1 MSVSSM
7 TGFAHYQIQT
17 LLGLLAIDVKSVN
30 SRYQEISI
38 RLPEELRFMEVE
50 IRAVL
55 SKSVA
60 RGKIECRMQWVGEAV
75 IEQTLNQEAMKNL
88 YSLQAEVISA
98 HPDVKPLTVSQV
110 LTFSG
115 ILEPKSVDF
124 EQLKSQVLLGLE
136 ETLKIFLQA
145 RKREGEALSI
155 VLNSYCDRIV
165 DTVKELEPKIP
176 EIIENIQKKLEE
188 RLKEALS
195 KTLVE
200 HSTLTRE
207 EVNDRIRQEVI
218 LYAIKLD
225 VDEEMNRLLTHVKEV
240 RRLLVEGEEAGKKL
254 DFLMQELN
262 REANTLGSKAAAI
275 EMTQTS
281 LALKV
286 NIEKMREQIQ
296 NLE

>member
-38 RLPEELRFMEVE
+38 RLPEELRFMEGE

-240 RRLLVEGEEAGKKL
+240 RRLLTQGGEVGKKL

-262 REANTLGSKAAAI
+262 REANTLGSKASAI

>member
-38 RLPEELRFMEVE
+38 RLPEELRFMEGE

-88 YSLQAEVISA
+88 YSLQAEVMSA

-110 LTFSG
+110 LTFPG

-136 ETLKIFLQA
+136 ETLTIFLQA
-145 RKREGEALSI
+145 RKREGEALSF

-176 EIIENIQKKLEE
+176 ELIENIQKKLEE

-240 RRLLVEGEEAGKKL
+240 RRLLAEGEEVGKKL

>member
-7 TGFAHYQIQT
+7 TGFAHHQIQT

-38 RLPEELRFMEVE
+38 RLPEELRFMEGDV
-50 IRAVL
+50 RSAL

-60 RGKIECRMQWVGEAV
+60 RGKIECRMQWTGEAV
-75 IEQTLNQEAMKNL
+75 IEQTLNREAMENL
-88 YSLQAEVISA
+88 YSLQAEVMSA

-110 LTFSG
+110 LMFPG

-124 EQLKSQVLLGLE
+124 EHLKSQVLVGLE
-136 ETLKIFLQA
+136 EALTVFLQA
-145 RKREGEALSI
+145 RKREGESLAM
-155 VLNSYCDRIV
+155 VLNNYCDRIV

-176 EIIENIQKKLEE
+176 EIIANIQKKLEE
-188 RLKEALS
+188 RLGEALS

-200 HSTLTRE
+200 RSSLTRE
-207 EVNDRIRQEVI
+207 EVNDRIRQEVV
-218 LYAIKLD
+218 LYALKLD

-240 RRLLVEGEEAGKKL
+240 RRLLATGGEVGKKL

-275 EMTQTS
+275 EMTKTS
-281 LALKV
+281 LVLKV

>member
-7 TGFAHYQIQT
+7 TGFAHHQIQT

-38 RLPEELRFMEVE
+38 RLPEELRFIEGD
-50 IRAVL
+50 IRTVL
-55 SKSVA
+55 SNSVA
-60 RGKIECRMQWVGEAV
+60 RGKIECRMQWVGEAI
-75 IEQTLNQEAMKNL
+75 IEQTVNQDAMKNL
-88 YSLQAEVISA
+88 YSLQAEVMST

-110 LTFSG
+110 LTFPG

-124 EQLKSQVLLGLE
+124 EILKSQVLLGLRE
-136 ETLKIFLQA
+136 ALTIFLQA
-145 RKREGEALSI
+145 KKREGEALAI
-155 VLNSYCDRIV
+155 VLNGYCDRIV
-165 DTVKELEPKIP
+165 ETVTELEPKIP
-176 EIIENIQKKLEE
+176 EIITNIQKKLEE
-188 RLKEALS
+188 RLEEALS
-195 KTLVE
+195 KTLLE
-200 HSTLTRE
+200 HSTLTSE
-207 EVNDRIRQEVI
+207 EINDRIRQEVV

-225 VDEEMNRLLTHVKEV
+225 VDEEINRLLTHVKEV
-240 RRLLVEGEEAGKKL
+240 RRLLTADGEVGKKL

-281 LALKV
+281 LTLKLS
-286 NIEKMREQIQ
+286 IERMREQIQ